1 MSRESA
7 ASRVPM
13 IASRAPHLGENGAM
27 IYDHSIAVPYSY
39 SEKIWGGLNAKIER
53 RGINRANTQI
63 VTLPLHKDATESFTE
78 SLKKKPIG
86 PYAVGTHTASLWPD
100 SDIDL
105 KALNIDPRAESVYIV
120 GSLLTS
126 EDFNT
131 ARSIALYCKQIMGI
145 PVVTMVCPSI
155 GKARQDKNVD
165 KEKKFKPVTLN
176 IATEMIA
183 SAPFFDRMI
192 VFEPHSSA
200 TQAFAAQARMPL
212 LPISLWKPLTDHMM
226 KTGIPLTTDEKISV
240 IPTPEN
246 ATGIR
251 PDVGRNLAFTRI
263 EQQTGIRG
271 VAFDK
276 TRIDGKNTS
285 MKKLSKADQKFVK
298 GRIGFGYD
306 DEVSTMGTLEQILNH
321 LQQYG
326 LLAFAFMS
334 AYGKLIP
341 GTGPEDPGWEER
353 IQHPLLTKMYM
364 SNAREPVGDPKK
376 SSKIEIVD
384 VAPFMREIIE
394 ADIKGVDFWRNPHYS
409 PYVLQ
414 EKKTEIL

>member
-1 MSRESA
+1 MVREIGSK
-7 ASRVPM
+7 VPL
-13 IASRAPHLGENGAM
+13 IASRAPHLNAEGAM
-27 IYDHSIAVPYSY
+27 VYDHSIAVPYSF
-39 SEKIWGGLNAKIER
+39 SEKIWRSVNSKIEKQ
-53 RGINRANTQI
+53 GINRGNAQI
-63 VTLPLHKDATESFTE
+63 VTLPLHNDATQTFTD
-78 SLKKKPIG
+78 SLKEKPIG
-86 PYAVGTHTASLWPD
+86 PYEVGTHTASLWPD
-100 SDIDL
+100 GDIDL
-105 KALNIDPRAESVYIV
+105 KALGINPHAESVYLV

-200 TQAFAAQARMPL
+200 TQAFAAQAGMPL
-212 LPISLWKPLTDHMM
+212 LPISLWKPLTDYMM
-226 KTGIPLTTDEKISV
+226 RTGIPLREDHGSSMV
-240 IPTPEN
+240 PDAEN
-246 ATGIR
+246 AVGIR
-251 PDVGRNLAFTRI
+251 PDAGRNLAFTRI
-263 EQQTGIRG
+263 EQETGIHG

-276 TRIDGKNTS
+276 TRLDGKHTK
-285 MKKLSKADQKFVK
+285 MKRLSRKDRAFVK

-306 DEVSTMGTLEQILNH
+306 DEVSTMGTLEEILNH
-321 LQQYG
+321 LEEYG

-341 GTGPEDPGWEER
+341 GTPEDPGWEER
-353 IQHPLLTKMYM
+353 IQHPLLTRMFM
-364 SNAREPVGDPKK
+364 SNAREPVGDPTH
-376 SSKIEIVD
+376 SNKIETVD
-384 VAPFMREIIE
+384 VAPFIRDIIE
-394 ADIKGVDFWRNPHYS
+394 ADIKGVDFWRNPHFAR
-409 PYVLQ
+409 YVLQ
-414 EKKTEIL
+414 EKRNEILV